1 MSKSKKIYKVHA
13 DIPANAIKNTD
24 LVYHAIATVGN
35 TLGLNGIEFRKL
47 SFRRLKSGVL
57 RIYGKGEKVK

>member
-24 LVYHAIATVGN
+24 LVYHAIATIGN
-35 TLGLNGIEFRKL
+35 ALGLNGIRFRKL
-47 SFRRLKSGVL
+47 SKRTLKSGSV
-57 RIYGKGEKVK
+57 RFYGEGEKIK